1 MAEAAIREYRRGD
14 VPAMYALDMECF
26 APVFRF
32 SERAM
37 RRFAEAEGAITL
49 LAENDGKL
57 AGFAIVQIEP
67 SGDRAAGYVVTLD
80 VAPAWR
86 GKGLGRRLMAEM
98 ERRAAAA
105 GASVMELHV
114 YDGNAAALRL
124 YEAIGYAKAGVR
136 PGFYGRGLDA
146 VVYRKQ
152 LRR

>member
-1 MAEAAIREYRRGD
+1 MAEPAIREYRRGD
-14 VPAMYALDMECF
+14 VPAMYALDVQCF

-49 LAENDGKL
+49 LAEEGGEL
-57 AGFAIVQIEP
+57 AGFVIVQIEP

-80 VAPAWR
+80 VAPACR
-86 GKGLGRRLMAEM
+86 GKGLGRRLMAEV
-98 ERRAAAA
+98 ESRAASA

-114 YDGNAAALRL
+114 YEGNAAALRL
-124 YEAIGYAKAGVR
+124 YEGLGYAKAGIR
-136 PGFYGRGLDA
+136 PGFYGRALDA

-152 LRR
+152 IRT